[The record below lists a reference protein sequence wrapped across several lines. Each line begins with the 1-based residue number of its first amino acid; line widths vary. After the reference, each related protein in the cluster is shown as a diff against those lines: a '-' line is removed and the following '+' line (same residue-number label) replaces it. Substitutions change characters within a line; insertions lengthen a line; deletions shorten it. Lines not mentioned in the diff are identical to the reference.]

1 MEVVKSK
8 QGEVLVV
15 DLNGRLDANT
25 ADGFEQQIIPD
36 IEEGESK
43 VLVDFS
49 QLDYISSAGLRVLLM
64 AARKLQDS
72 NGKIALCSL
81 KKNIQTVFDLAG
93 FSTIF
98 QIYPVAAEAL
108 QELQG

>member
-8 QGEVLVV
+8 PGGVLVV
-15 DLNGRLDANT
+15 SLNGRLDAKT
-25 ADGFEQQIIPD
+25 ADDFEQQIIPD
-36 IEEGESK
+36 IEAGESK
-43 VLVDFS
+43 VLLDFS

-64 AARKLQDS
+64 AAKKLQDR

-98 QIYPVAAEAL
+98 PIFAAQAEARQAL
-108 QELQG
+108 QQ